1 LFPPPFLLQTLLPIP
16 PPAPHYH
23 SQILPQLH
31 QHRLLIQPPLI
42 LLLLQ
47 LQLVL
52 HRLQLVLHRLQLVLY
67 RLQLGRAGVWQRR
80 VLQLPHCRL
89 HWIMLVELEVWIAPR
104 FSKVLLVTTLTL
116 FRTMP
121 LLLSTTIIRRILW
134 LPAVILEALLL
145 SLAATQVRYNASVHG
160 SFLYWNLVHLLSSE
174 YNGTIQVRFIIK
186 LLE

>member
-1 LFPPPFLLQTLLPIP
+1 
-16 PPAPHYH
+16 APHYH

-67 RLQLGRAGVWQRR
+67 RLQLVLYRLQLVLYRVKGRAGVWQRR

>member
-1 LFPPPFLLQTLLPIP
+1 FLFPPPFLLQTLLPIP

-47 LQLVL
+47 LQVK
-52 HRLQLVLHRLQLVLY
+52 
-67 RLQLGRAGVWQRR
+67 GRAGVWQRR